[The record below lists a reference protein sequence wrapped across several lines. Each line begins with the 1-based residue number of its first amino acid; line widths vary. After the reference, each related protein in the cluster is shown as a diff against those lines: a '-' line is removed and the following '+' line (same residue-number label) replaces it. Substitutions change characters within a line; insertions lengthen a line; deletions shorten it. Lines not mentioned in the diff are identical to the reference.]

1 MKSFRFSTLAASL
14 AVPARQALAQDV
26 VDSAEL
32 QTITA
37 LAETVRWEGIVA
49 SIVLIGFAWVL
60 LRVADNLITGLGEV
74 FAERRLVFQKV
85 SAFFRFAIYL
95 ATIVAVVM
103 LSFRISREIL
113 AIIGGTVAVATGFA
127 LKDLAASII
136 SGIMII
142 FDRPFQLGD
151 RVEFGGEY
159 GDVIAI
165 GLRSVKLQ
173 TLDDSVVTIPNNRL
187 MTDVTKCGNYGV
199 LDMQIVVDFHIGLDQ
214 DVDLARN
221 LVREAAV
228 ISNYVH
234 LPKPVEVLVSQVLV
248 ENYLAIRLR
257 LKVYVLDTRY
267 EKALES
273 DVTMRVLQAFN
284 KHDIHPPAVIHRQTV
299 DA

>member
-1 MKSFRFSTLAASL
+1 MKSFRFFALAAGL
-14 AVPARQALAQDV
+14 VVPAHRAFAQDLAA
-26 VDSAEL
+26 SAEL

-37 LAETVRWEGIVA
+37 LADTIRWEGILA
-49 SIVLIGFAWVL
+49 SIVLIGVAWVL
-60 LRVADNLITGLGEV
+60 LRIADNLISGLGEV

-85 SAFFRFAIYL
+85 SAFFRFAVYL
-95 ATIVAVVM
+95 STIVAVVM

-159 GDVIAI
+159 GDVTAI

-199 LDMQIVVDFHIGLDQ
+199 LDMQVVVDFHIGLDQ
-214 DVDLARN
+214 DVELARE

-228 ISNYVH
+228 VSNYVH
-234 LPKPVEVLVSQVLV
+234 LPKPVEVLVSQLLV
-248 ENYLAIRLR
+248 ENYLAVRLR

-273 DVTMRVLQAFN
+273 DVTMRVLKAFS
-284 KHDIHPPAVIHRQTV
+284 KHDIQPPAVIHRQTPG
-299 DA
+299 